1 MTNTPPTFR
10 SILPLSII
18 LMVTGVLGLFIL
30 MQSSLPTIFPR
41 WVFYFF
47 IVLAATGAALPLA
60 LFLNI
65 RFPSKPPIGM
75 SIILREGIW
84 AGVYASL
91 LAWLQLGRVL
101 TSFLAGI
108 LAVVVILVE
117 VLLRMWENSRWVPPQ
132 EP

>member
-1 MTNTPPTFR
+1 MNNHPPTFR

-18 LMVTGVLGLFIL
+18 LVLIGILGLFIL

-47 IVLAATGAALPLA
+47 IVLAASGLALPVV

-65 RFPSKPPIGM
+65 RFPSKPAVGM
-75 SIILREGIW
+75 PIILREAIW

-91 LAWLQLGRVL
+91 IAWLQLGRVL
-101 TSFLAGI
+101 TSFMTGT
-108 LAVVVILVE
+108 LAVVVILIE
-117 VLLRMWENSRWVPPQ
+117 VLLRIWERSRWTPPQ
-132 EP
+132 ES